1 MELLQSLSGEDILEI
16 VKKHLLNEGL
26 EVTGIRRNDCVN
38 LEEELTLS
46 VELVKRMPVVPS
58 PTFGIRTPPPLTTR
72 WTDFGRSPYFGPAP
86 VVTLDSPN
94 LT

>member
-46 VELVKRMPVVPS
+46 VELVKHKPVVPS
-58 PTFGIRTPPPLTTR
+58 PTFGIRTATPPTTR
-72 WTDFGRSPYFGPAP
+72 WTDFGRSPYFGPTP

-94 LT
+94 L

>member
-1 MELLQSLSGEDILEI
+1 MELLQSISGEDILEI
-16 VKKHLLNEGL
+16 VKKHLSNEGL

-46 VELVKRMPVVPS
+46 VELVKHTPVVPF

-86 VVTLDSPN
+86 VVPLDSPN
-94 LT
+94 L

>member
-1 MELLQSLSGEDILEI
+1 MELLQSISGKDILEI

-46 VELVKRMPVVPS
+46 VELVKHKPVVPF
-58 PTFGIRTPPPLTTR
+58 PTFGAHTLPTTR

-94 LT
+94 L